1 MSTKLVMTWPQI
13 KQHLS
18 TFSIDILNNFILV
31 TPKNCINKVFRN
43 IKFLD
48 CCKSFS
54 FAVKKKKKKNDR
66 TDKTKFGEDSVLNQS
81 KVFGKLCKTS
91 SIILVKYNLNQLQ

>member
-1 MSTKLVMTWPQI
+1 MTWPQI

-54 FAVKKKKKKNDR
+54 FAVKKKKKKKKNDQK
-66 TDKTKFGEDSVLNQS
+66 DKTKFGEDSVLNQS

-91 SIILVKYNLNQLQ
+91 SIKYNLNQLQ